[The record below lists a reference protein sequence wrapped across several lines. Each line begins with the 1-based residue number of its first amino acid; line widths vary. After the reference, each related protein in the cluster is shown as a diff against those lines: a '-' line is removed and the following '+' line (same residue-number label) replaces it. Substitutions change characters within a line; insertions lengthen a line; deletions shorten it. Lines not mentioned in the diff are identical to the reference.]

1 MNDAWSADEN
11 GQGDGASPLDA
22 AEVQL
27 FVLAEITRQ
36 PDRTTSA
43 ATPDALG
50 ALSRM
55 RRWQE
60 NGAKRHPPI
69 RDHLA
74 TTSPLLRAKTQGK
87 RPPRPSKTKTDE
99 SGNLSPSCRMLEY
112 EGGDESWLPR
122 REQKNSSSTF

>member
-1 MNDAWSADEN
+1 MNDAWDADGI

-22 AEVQL
+22 AEAQP
-27 FVLAEITRQ
+27 FALAETARQ

-43 ATPDALG
+43 AAPDALS
-50 ALSRM
+50 ASNRM
-55 RRWQE
+55 HRWQE

-74 TTSPLLRAKTQGK
+74 TASPLLRAKTQGG
-87 RPPRPSKTKTDE
+87 TKTDE

-122 REQKNSSSTF
+122 REQKNSSSTP

>member
-1 MNDAWSADEN
+1 MHDAWGADGI

-22 AEVQL
+22 AEAQP
-27 FVLAEITRQ
+27 FALAETARQ

-43 ATPDALG
+43 AAPDALS
-50 ALSRM
+50 ASNRM
-55 RRWQE
+55 HRWQE

-74 TTSPLLRAKTQGK
+74 EQK
-87 RPPRPSKTKTDE
+87 RKASARPQPSGTKTDE